1 MGSSQDMV
9 SKGFQ
14 RTQQRSVRQIENG
27 QNPFHSCFLC
37 ACSQRN
43 TINAYDIHTNI
54 YICVCDIILIHIRG
68 PNTYYVHACNIQ
80 TYDIHMCMS
89 CDILVTYM
97 LVCLCAYILICTHV
111 THILILFMSATC
123 LLRYLL
129 SDCVFYIVKKRTTLR
144 LHSLRDW
151 VTGGLP
157 KTLLL

>member
-1 MGSSQDMV
+1 M
-9 SKGFQ
+9 
-14 RTQQRSVRQIENG
+14 TYIQI
-27 QNPFHSCFLC
+27 
-37 ACSQRN
+37 
-43 TINAYDIHTNI
+43 YM
-54 YICVCDIILIHIRG
+54 CDIILIHIRG

-97 LVCLCAYILICTHV
+97 LVCLCAYILICKHV

-151 VTGGLP
+151 VTGGLH
-157 KTLLL
+157 KYLKLFFFEIFVYSWFWRQGLAGAYWIAWSYQD